1 MVGGV
6 VSWWGGNL
14 LGGWR
19 NVKLLLG
26 VGGVV
31 SCCLGSW
38 CDGKLLGSW

>member
-1 MVGGV
+1 M
-6 VSWWGGNL
+6 SWWGGNL

-31 SCCLGSW
+31 SW